1 VKTFI
6 FLASRVAALTFSIS
20 IFKFMQLSN
29 PNLNPKPMRIKNF
42 FILALFSTSMF
53 LSCSNDEGNVAPNDD
68 LSAIQICTEMPS
80 PDGSS
85 GRTDGAVIKANKWTR
100 GQTIRI
106 KFLGGSAFVQG
117 KVKQFAAYWLSHAN
131 VKFQYVSASQSA
143 DIKIAFTSGGS
154 WSYIGTDCKLI
165 GQSSASM
172 NYGWFTNSTSDTE
185 FRRVIV
191 HEFGHA
197 LGMIHEHQHPL
208 ASIPWDKPKVYAYY
222 GGPPNNWSKAQ
233 VDSNLFARY
242 SQSSTNFSG
251 YDRLSIMH
259 YSIPASLTTNGFSVG
274 SNTDLSSTDKSFIRS
289 IYPF

>member
-1 VKTFI
+1 MKI
-6 FLASRVAALTFSIS
+6 NNFLKLT
-20 IFKFMQLSN
+20 
-29 PNLNPKPMRIKNF
+29 
-42 FILALFSTSMF
+42 LFSASMF
-53 LSCSNDEGNVAPNDD
+53 MAACHGDDKVAPSENLAD
-68 LSAIQICTEMPS
+68 IQICTEMPS
-80 PDGSS
+80 PDVSS
-85 GRTDGAVIKANKWTR
+85 GRTEGAVIKSNKWAK

-106 KFLGGSAFVQG
+106 KFLGGSSFLQG

-131 VKFQYVSASQSA
+131 VKFQYVSASQNA

-154 WSYIGTDCKLI
+154 WSYIGTDCKSI
-165 GQSSASM
+165 GQNSASM

-222 GGPPNNWSKAQ
+222 GGPPNNWSKAT
-233 VDSNLFARY
+233 VDSNIFARY
-242 SQSSTNFSG
+242 SQSSTNFSA
-251 YDRLSIMH
+251 YDRFSIMH

-274 SNTDLSSTDKSFIRS
+274 SNTNLSSTDKSFIQS
-289 IYPF
+289 VYPF